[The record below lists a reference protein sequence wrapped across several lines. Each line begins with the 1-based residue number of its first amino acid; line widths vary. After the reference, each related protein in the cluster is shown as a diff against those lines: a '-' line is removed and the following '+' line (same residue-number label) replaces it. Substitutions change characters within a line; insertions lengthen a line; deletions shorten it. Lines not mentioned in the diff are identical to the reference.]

1 MRYIMSKKF
10 KNGDI
15 VRSTRTS
22 CGVPKFDLG
31 IVIDNDYIEHNR
43 NTCRVLVIKRGYFY
57 NYYIEKSALSLTE
70 DNSITE
76 ENIKRAIKFS
86 RLKYDYKKSYNLKI
100 SSFLNANKVKAFI
113 FDGVDFEAFK
123 KSLYPDCGLIYE

>member
-1 MRYIMSKKF
+1 MSKKF

-15 VRSTRTS
+15 VKSTRTS
-22 CGVPKFDLG
+22 CGVSKFDLG
-31 IVIDNDYIEHNR
+31 IVIDNDYIEHDR

-70 DNSITE
+70 DNTITE

-86 RLKYDYKKSYNLKI
+86 QLKYDYKKTYNTKL
-100 SSFLNANKVKAFI
+100 SCYLNAKKIKAFI
-113 FDGVDFEAFK
+113 FDGVDFEDFK
-123 KSLYPDCGLIYE
+123 TSLYPDFGLIYE

>member
-1 MRYIMSKKF
+1 MSKKF

-15 VRSTRTS
+15 VKSTRTS
-22 CGVPKFDLG
+22 CGISKFDLG
-31 IVIDNDYIEHNR
+31 IVIDNDYIEHDR

-57 NYYIEKSALSLTE
+57 NCYIEKSALSLTE
-70 DNSITE
+70 DNTITE

-86 RLKYDYKKSYNLKI
+86 RLKHDYKKSYNLKV
-100 SSFLNANKVKAFI
+100 SSHLNTKKIKAFI

-123 KSLYPDCGLIYE
+123 ESLYPDYGLIYE